1 MPEMSEL
8 QPCTLR
14 PLVEG
19 DLEMVLA
26 WRNRP
31 EVRNVMLTQ
40 HEIELDEHRR
50 WFAKA
55 AADPTR
61 CLLLVAVAGQP
72 LGYVHFSGVASGG
85 IADWG
90 FYAAA
95 GAPPGAG
102 SQIGRAALDHA
113 FAVLGVHKVCGQ
125 VLASNTASLR
135 LHRKL
140 GFFEEGV
147 LREQQRLGDD
157 YHDLICFGL
166 LRREWRGQTG

>member
-1 MPEMSEL
+1 MPEL
-8 QPCTLR
+8 LPCTLR

-26 WRNRP
+26 WRNRL
-31 EVRNVMLTQ
+31 EVRSVMLTQ
-40 HEIELDEHRR
+40 HEIGLDEHRR

-61 CLLLVAVAGQP
+61 CLLLVEVAGQP
-72 LGYVHFSGVASGG
+72 LGYVHFSSVASGS

-95 GAPPGAG
+95 GAPLGAG
-102 SQIGRAALDHA
+102 SHFGRAALNHA
-113 FAVLGVHKVCGQ
+113 FSVLGVHKVCGQ

-140 GFFEEGV
+140 GFSEEGV
-147 LREQQRLGDD
+147 LREQQRLGDN
-157 YHDLICFGL
+157 YYDLICFGL
-166 LRREWRGQTG
+166 LRREWRGQTE